1 MIIVIS
7 GPTAVG
13 KTKLSVELAK
23 IFNGEIINADSMQ
36 FYKNLDIGT
45 AKVTEEEKDGIPHHL
60 FDIKEVW
67 EDFSIY
73 DYQNLG
79 REVINELLKKGKTPI
94 IVGGSALY
102 IKSLLYD
109 FKFKEEEKKDYSLL
123 SDDEIIRKV
132 NDYGVTE
139 IKDKKN
145 RRRIER
151 LLEKLENDTYR
162 DNMNDKLLYDDVLF
176 IGLTTDRSI
185 LYDKINKR
193 VDKMM
198 EAGLISEVEKVYQY
212 KDAKSLQTGIGYKE
226 VIKYLDKEITLEECV
241 DLIKKNSRHYAKR
254 QYTFLRHQLPVTWFN
269 VNYDN
274 FNDTILQVK
283 NYILSFY
290 KK

>member
-60 FDIKEVW
+60 FDIKDVW

-73 DYQNLG
+73 DYQKLG
-79 REVINELLKKGKTPI
+79 REVIRDLLKKGKTPI

-109 FKFKEEEKKDYSLL
+109 FKFTEEEKKDYSLL
-123 SDDEIIRKV
+123 RDEEIIEKIYE
-132 NDYGVTE
+132 YGVTE
-139 IKDKKN
+139 IKDVKN

-162 DNMNDKLLYDDVLF
+162 DNMNDKLIYDDVIF
-176 IGLTTDRSI
+176 IGLTTDRSV

-198 EAGLISEVEKVYQY
+198 EGGLISEVESVYKY

-226 VIKYLDKEITLEECV
+226 VIKYLDKEITLEECS

-254 QYTFLRHQLPVTWFN
+254 QYTFLRHQLPVIWFN

>member
-23 IFNGEIINADSMQ
+23 IFNGEVINADSMQ
-36 FYKNLDIGT
+36 FYKNLNIGT
-45 AKVTEEEKDGIPHHL
+45 AKVTEEEKNGIPHHL

-73 DYQNLG
+73 DYQKIG
-79 REVINELLKKGKTPI
+79 REVIQELLKKGKTPI

-109 FKFKEEEKKDYSLL
+109 FKFKEEEKKDYSSL
-123 SDDEIIRKV
+123 SNEEIIKKI
-132 NDYGVTE
+132 NEYGVSE
-139 IKDKKN
+139 IKDAKN

-162 DNMNDKLLYDDVLF
+162 NTKDDKLIYEDVIF
-176 IGLTTDRSI
+176 IGLTTDRDT

-198 EAGLISEVEKVYQY
+198 EDGLIPEVEKVYKY
-212 KDAKSLQTGIGYKE
+212 KEAKSLQTGIGYKE
-226 VIKYLDKEITLEECV
+226 VIKYLDNEITLDECV

-269 VNYDN
+269 VNYDD
-274 FNDTILQVK
+274 FEKTILQVK
-283 NYILSFY
+283 EYILNFC

>member
-13 KTKLSVELAK
+13 KTKMSVELAK

-36 FYKNLDIGT
+36 VYKNLDIGT

-67 EDFSIY
+67 EDFNIY
-73 DYQNLG
+73 DYQKLG
-79 REVINELLKKGKTPI
+79 REVIDNLLKKGKTPI

-102 IKSLLYD
+102 IKALLYD
-109 FKFKEEEKKDYSLL
+109 FKFKKEEKKDYSLL
-123 SDDEIIRKV
+123 NDEEIIKKI

-139 IKDKKN
+139 IKDKRN

-151 LLEKLENDTYR
+151 LLEKLENNTYR
-162 DNMNDKLLYDDVLF
+162 DNVDDKLIYDDVIF
-176 IGLTTDRSI
+176 IGLTTDRNI
-185 LYDKINKR
+185 LYDKINSR

-198 EAGLISEVEKVYQY
+198 EDGLISEVERVYQY

-241 DLIKKNSRHYAKR
+241 ELIKKNSRHYAKR
-254 QYTFLRHQLPVTWFN
+254 QYTFLRHQLVIWFN
-269 VNYDN
+269 VNYDD

-283 NYILSFY
+283 NYILSFC